1 MTASLRYRDMERK
14 RDGETQM
21 EKQRNGET
29 ERWKNIGRW
38 RNKEKVIQSDGETE
52 VEKQRNGETEMEKR
66 ETDRWNCT

>member
-1 MTASLRYRDMERK
+1 MERK